1 MPSVVEADTS
11 APGPSLDD
19 LWRAAERI
27 APHAHRTPVLRSRS
41 IDAMVGA
48 ELHFKAENFQRV
60 GAFKFRGACNA
71 VWSLD
76 DALAQR
82 GVVTHSSGNH
92 GQALALAART
102 RGIPA
107 HIVMPSDT
115 VKPKLAAVRGYGA
128 DAILCEPTL
137 AAREATCARVQE
149 ATGAS
154 MIHPYADTRVIA
166 GQGTASLELIGEVGR
181 LDALIAPVS
190 GGGLLA
196 GAAIALGALCPAA
209 QLWGAEPEGADD
221 AYQSLLAG
229 ELRPLQRPDTRC
241 DGLRANLGTPNF
253 EILRHHHTQ
262 VLTVSDAE
270 AARAMRLVWERMKIL
285 IELSCATVVAA
296 LLKYPEHFAGQR
308 VGVILSGGNVDLE
321 DLPWSRAEGCEEQG

>member
-1 MPSVVEADTS
+1 MTDS
-11 APGPSLDD
+11 AERLPNIDD

-27 APHAHRTPVLRSRS
+27 APHAQRTPVLRSRS
-41 IDAMVGA
+41 LEAMVGA

-76 DALAQR
+76 EATAAR

-115 VKPKLAAVRGYGA
+115 VRPKLAAVQAYGGRA
-128 DAILCEPTL
+128 VLCEPTL
-137 AAREATCARVQE
+137 AAREATCARIAEQ
-149 ATGAS
+149 TGATL
-154 MIHPYADTRVIA
+154 IHPYADARVIA
-166 GQGTASLELIGEVGR
+166 GQGTASLELIREVGR
-181 LDALIAPVS
+181 LDALLTPVS
-190 GGGLLA
+190 GGGLLS

-209 QLWGAEPEGADD
+209 QLVGAEPEGAAD
-221 AYQSLLAG
+221 ARDSVEAG
-229 ELRPLQRPDTRC
+229 ELRPWARPQTAC
-241 DGLRANLGTPNF
+241 DGLRANLGAINF
-253 EILRHHHTQ
+253 AILQQQGVRI
-262 VLTVSDAE
+262 LTVSDAE
-270 AARAMRLVWERMKIL
+270 AASAMRLVWERMKLL
-285 IELSCATVVAA
+285 IELSCATVVAV
-296 LLKYPEHFAGQR
+296 LLKYPQQFSGQR

-321 DLPWSRAEGCEEQG
+321 ALPWSAPRA

>member
-1 MPSVVEADTS
+1 MSSSTTS
-11 APGPSLDD
+11 PAAAPGPSLDD

-41 IDAMVGA
+41 LDAMVGA

-76 DALAQR
+76 QASAER

-128 DAILCEPTL
+128 QAILCEPSL
-137 AAREATCARVQE
+137 AAREATCAQVQ
-149 ATGAS
+149 ADTGAT
-154 MIHPYADTRVIA
+154 MIHPYADARVIA
-166 GQGTASLELIGEVGR
+166 GQGTASLELICEVGR

-190 GGGLLA
+190 GGGLLS
-196 GAAIALGALCPAA
+196 GAAIALGQLCPSA
-209 QLWGAEPEGADD
+209 QLWGAEPTGADD

-241 DGLRANLGTPNF
+241 DGLRANLGAQNF
-253 EILRHHHTQ
+253 QILRHYGTR

-270 AARAMRLVWERMKIL
+270 AASAMRLVWERMKIL

-308 VGVILSGGNVDLE
+308 VGVILSGGNVDLA
-321 DLPWSRAEGCEEQG
+321 DLPWESTASA